1 MSAGNQV
8 KGLRQVA
15 QRVVDLDRAVGFY
28 EQVLGLRLIDRFDP
42 PDLAFFDLGGV
53 RLLLEANAPAAM
65 IYLEVD
71 DVRAEYDRLAALG
84 VEMIHE
90 PAAIFEDAEGRFGPA
105 GEKEVMAFFTDT
117 EGNQLALAGRE

>member
-1 MSAGNQV
+1 MPTEDHV

-15 QRVVDLDRAVGFY
+15 QRVVDLDRAVRFY

-42 PDLAFFDLGGV
+42 PGLAFFDLRGV
-53 RLLLEANAPAAM
+53 RLLLEANAPTAM

-71 DVRAEYDRLAALG
+71 DVRAEYERLAALG
-84 VEMIHE
+84 VEMVHE
-90 PAAIFEDAEGRFGPA
+90 PATIFTDAEGRFGAA

-117 EGNQLALAGRE
+117 EGNQIALAGRE